1 MDAELIRRCQSILEV
16 AKEGEGLVKSVHDC
30 LHLLESRGFVYN
42 ITLHPSMVGISP
54 LNRDGSGV
62 NAVDVHELLSDI
74 LSAGFLEQRVHA
86 VGVEPRDGEEILW
99 NTAFFQAAHGML
111 GHFDPSA
118 IKCLSLAGSHTNCV
132 LRILGQEI
140 LHDGDESICHDG
152 KLNLELLRKKDEAF
166 YRAATHGVNWKVLR
180 KEAAM
185 HLPHLLSMIQRTG
198 NATMQSQEHEL
209 QLMRRLH
216 GLWVTESTHTKHVD
230 FLSIKKKAFVRR
242 HSPSTRS
249 LGAEFWEKISMEVK
263 GTNQFSRVK
272 LAYAKEVAQAGDA
285 KRMMHKDMLTE
296 VRAADL
302 IMYQWRQLVERLSK
316 GKDLLA
322 LPELI
327 TALNFADM
335 HLIGF
340 LLKLP
345 VDVKQYSSKEALA
358 HDVVVIMRGICGQHV
373 DSPWEAH
380 AMQQKVAED
389 TSSPKVVAMRELN
402 PDGTVKQPVT
412 LLEDAGFKVGSWCR
426 RKSDGQS
433 GQIVACQGGK
443 VQLKQAD
450 GNLGKVVLDVF
461 LGGDWS
467 VFTPKP
473 EPVLI
478 PDATMMLDI
487 FDLQAKHEANSMLA
501 RLHMH
506 LKPQKKIVAIGKIP
520 KMRLTLVPCSLQL
533 KHGAK
538 VPDDCFEVFPAVGD
552 VHFWSAPMLVLP
564 KAEGD
569 AGFANLAFMIQSTH
583 EEDLANMEV
592 CYVRSQRMK
601 EIQLPLLKNVR
612 EIAEGESLCIYK
624 EKIEVPPMP
633 LDQDSPKPNKRMRT
647 KAPADP

>member
-1 MDAELIRRCQSILEV
+1 M
-16 AKEGEGLVKSVHDC
+16 
-30 LHLLESRGFVYN
+30 
-42 ITLHPSMVGISP
+42 P
-54 LNRDGSGV
+54 
-62 NAVDVHELLSDI
+62 
-74 LSAGFLEQRVHA
+74 FLEQRVHA
-86 VGVEPRDGEEILW
+86 VGVEPRDGEEIVW

-198 NATMQSQEHEL
+198 NATMQRQEHEL

-216 GLWVTESTHTKHVD
+216 RLWVTESTHTKHVD
-230 FLSIKKKAFVRR
+230 FLSIKKKVTTGKTVHFKALPNLYTFALKHAGGRTPFLMDETEAFVRR

-263 GTNQFSRVK
+263 GTNQFSRARHALVK

-302 IMYQWRQLVERLSK
+302 IMYQWRQLVEGLSK

-322 LPELI
+322 SPELI

-358 HDVVVIMRGICGQHV
+358 HDAVVIMRGICGQHV

-380 AMQQKVAED
+380 ALQQKVAED

-402 PDGTVKQPVT
+402 PDGTVKQPLT

-433 GQIVACQGGK
+433 GQIVVCQGGK

-461 LGGDWS
+461 LGGDWA

-478 PDATMMLDI
+478 PDVLQYAPSKHPDFQKQQMQATMMLDI

-612 EIAEGESLCIYK
+612 EVAEGESLCIYK
-624 EKIEVPPMP
+624 EKTEVPPMP

>member
-1 MDAELIRRCQSILEV
+1 
-16 AKEGEGLVKSVHDC
+16 
-30 LHLLESRGFVYN
+30 
-42 ITLHPSMVGISP
+42 MVGISP

-74 LSAGFLEQRVHA
+74 LAAGFLDQRVHA
-86 VGVEPRDGEEILW
+86 VGVEPRDGEEIVW
-99 NTAFFQAAHGML
+99 NSTFFQAAHGML

-118 IKCLSLAGSHTNCV
+118 IKCLSLAGSH
-132 LRILGQEI
+132 GQEI
-140 LHDGDESICHDG
+140 SHDGDESICHDG

-198 NATMQSQEHEL
+198 NATMQRQEHEL

-216 GLWVTESTHTKHVD
+216 GLWVTESNHTKHVD
-230 FLSIKKKAFVRR
+230 FLSIRKKVTTGKTVHFKALPNLYTFALKHGGGRT
-242 HSPSTRS
+242 PFLMDET
-249 LGAEFWEKISMEVK
+249 E
-263 GTNQFSRVK
+263 VK
-272 LAYAKEVAQAGDA
+272 LAYAKEVAQAADA

-296 VRAADL
+296 VRAADG
-302 IMYQWRQLVERLSK
+302 IMHQWRQLVEGLPNK

-322 LPELI
+322 KPELI
-327 TALNFADM
+327 TALSFADM

-340 LLKLP
+340 VLKLP
-345 VDVKQYSSKEALA
+345 VDVRQYSSKEALA

-380 AMQQKVAED
+380 AMQQKAVED

-402 PDGTVKQPVT
+402 PDGTVKQP
-412 LLEDAGFKVGSWCR
+412 DAGFKVGSWCR

-443 VQLKQAD
+443 VQLKQPD

-461 LGGDWS
+461 LGGDWT

-478 PDATMMLDI
+478 PDVLLYAPSKHPDFEKQQMQAIMMLDM

-506 LKPQKKIVAIGKIP
+506 LMPQK
-520 KMRLTLVPCSLQL
+520 
-533 KHGAK
+533 K
-538 VPDDCFEVFPAVGD
+538 VPDDCFEVLPPVAD
-552 VHFWSAPMLVLP
+552 MHFWSAPMLVLP

-569 AGFANLAFMIQSTH
+569 PGFANLAFMIQTTH
-583 EEDLANMEV
+583 DEDVGNMEV
-592 CYVRSQRMK
+592 SYIKSQRMSK
-601 EIQLPLLKNVR
+601 IQLPVLKNHR
-612 EIAEGESLCIYK
+612 EIAEGESLFIYK
-624 EKIEVPPMP
+624 PKVEVPLMP
-633 LDQDSPKPNKRMRT
+633 LDSDSPKPAKRMRS
-647 KAPADP
+647 KAPAEP